1 MEGGTR
7 RPSYFRSYSNGN
19 LFSYRAPTAQKVKTI
34 ISSWLHLFVFIQWL
48 DVFNAP
54 LICGYIGA
62 FIIII
67 LIYIVNKIANKIGI
81 AKQMSVTKKPVLA
94 RIRISFISAI
104 PAPPL
109 SVEGYVPPPPDPPI
123 YKVSREYLNI

>member
-1 MEGGTR
+1 MKINQLQIEIDGIDKEILRDLMEDAR
-7 RPSYFRSYSNGN
+7 KP
-19 LFSYRAPTAQKVKTI
+19 
-34 ISSWLHLFVFIQWL
+34 
-48 DVFNAP
+48 
-54 LICGYIGA
+54 
-62 FIIII
+62 I
-67 LIYIVNKIANKIGI
+67 LQIANKIGI